1 MSTGPTTVA
10 QGGLRRTPASPI
22 PAIVG
27 DLAAMVSVPVAYC
40 GGLGLTTMAA
50 LGGLFTRRGE
60 APSILA
66 GIGRCTDR
74 LVWPG
79 LAIVTL
85 VQASLGGFLAMQA
98 FFGATF
104 REGSGA
110 VVGLGML
117 RNMGS
122 LVAGWTLAAVCGSL
136 FVRELRSSHLG
147 LDGDELSVPDRDA
160 ARGLRADDRIAP
172 APRRLV
178 TARVA
183 AGALAGL
190 VLSLWG
196 AGIGIVCGLLAADS
210 LLGVPSGMYVQ
221 KLSEMVVPFDLL
233 SLGLKGL
240 VFGAFAAV
248 AACHEGLRAG
258 EGSAPALVP
267 AAVFRAVVT
276 TLIAM
281 SVLNGT
287 YFTLAYLS
295 GAPAGP
301 VLAP

>member
-1 MSTGPTTVA
+1 MSTTGHA
-10 QGGLRRTPASPI
+10 RTRPQPASPV

-27 DLAAMVSVPVAYC
+27 DLASLVAVPVAYL
-40 GGLGLTTMAA
+40 GGLGLTTLAA

-85 VQASLGGFLAMQA
+85 VQASVGGFLAMQA

-122 LVAGWTLAAVCGSL
+122 LVAGWTVAAIAAML

-160 ARGLRADDRIAP
+160 VRGLRPDDRVAP

-178 TARVA
+178 TARVV

-196 AGIGIVCGLLAADS
+196 AGIGIGCGLIASQS
-210 LLGVPSGMYVQ
+210 LLGVPSGIFAQ
-221 KLSEMVVPFDLL
+221 KLLEMVEPFDIL
-233 SLGLKGL
+233 SLGLKGAL
-240 VFGAFAAV
+240 FGAVAAI

-258 EGSAPALVP
+258 DNAPAALVP
-267 AAVFRAVVT
+267 AATFRAVVT
-276 TLIAM
+276 TLIIM
-281 SVLNGT
+281 SVLNAT
-287 YFTLAYLS
+287 FFTLAYLS
-295 GAPAGP
+295 GAPEGP
-301 VLAP
+301 VLSP